1 MIINLKGDNE
11 MKEKISLSKTEIRY
25 IIQALMRDSIRRE
38 KEGDQKAADILD
50 DISSDLAEAL
60 DNRQKSIWIER

>member
-1 MIINLKGDNE
+1 

-38 KEGDQKAADILD
+38 NEGDQKMADIMA
-50 DISSDLAEAL
+50 DIGADLAEAL
-60 DNRQKSIWIER
+60 DNRQKSIRIE